1 MSIIKFSMLFI
12 ITSLTISACEAE
24 NSPPKTKQ
32 VDKLDASSVASK
44 ATVTIIPTTISTI
57 DDELQEVVL
66 PEFLAGADLKAG
78 KREFAKCR
86 ACHTLEQ
93 GQRNKMG
100 PNLFGMFGNKA
111 GFNEEFRY
119 SKAMQD
125 SDVIWDMQNL
135 DQWLENPREFL
146 SNTSMAFVG
155 IRNEQKRRALMA
167 YLYTK
172 TNEADLENSDTEG
185 AEQ

>member
-1 MSIIKFSMLFI
+1 MSILKFFALLVV
-12 ITSLTISACEAE
+12 TSLAISACGAE
-24 NSPPKTKQ
+24 NSTKKAKQ
-32 VDKLDASSVASK
+32 LDKPV
-44 ATVTIIPTTISTI
+44 VNQTITTNMNETNITG

-66 PEFLAGADLKAG
+66 PDFLANADLKVG

-100 PNLFGMFGNKA
+100 PNLFEMFGNKV

-125 SDVIWDMQNL
+125 SDLVWSMENL
-135 DQWLENPREFL
+135 DHWLENPREFL

-155 IRNEQKRRALMA
+155 IRNQQKRRALMA
-167 YLYTK
+167 YLYAK
-172 TNEADLENSDTEG
+172 TNEVNLENTDTEG
-185 AEQ
+185 AQQ

>member
-1 MSIIKFSMLFI
+1 MSIIKFSALLV
-12 ITSLTISACEAE
+12 ITSLAISACGVE

-32 VDKLDASSVASK
+32 VDKPTGTQ
-44 ATVTIIPTTISTI
+44 TVTANTNKANITA

-66 PEFLAGADLKAG
+66 PKFLVGADLKVG

-86 ACHTLEQ
+86 ACHTLEP

-100 PNLFGMFGNKA
+100 PNLFGMFGNKV
-111 GFNEEFRY
+111 GFNGEFRY

-125 SDVIWDMQNL
+125 SDLVWSMENL
-135 DQWLENPREFL
+135 DQWFENPREFL
-146 SNTSMAFVG
+146 SGTSMAFVG
-155 IRNEQKRRALMA
+155 IRDEQKRRALMA

-172 TNEADLENSDTEG
+172 TKRIELENADTKGDGE
-185 AEQ
+185 